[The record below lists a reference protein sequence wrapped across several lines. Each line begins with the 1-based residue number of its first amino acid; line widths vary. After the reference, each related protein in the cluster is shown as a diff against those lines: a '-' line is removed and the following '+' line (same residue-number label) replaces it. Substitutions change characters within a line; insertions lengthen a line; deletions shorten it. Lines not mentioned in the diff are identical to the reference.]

1 MTYSPGIASAF
12 NKTKN
17 RSNHLSPQSGMC
29 SLCSEDCVGTC
40 EIGLAA
46 TLGARTVYPTTTG
59 TNQVGSEKDYPID
72 YSHFNI
78 NGRVFGAIGT
88 DETYE
93 EATIFNVKLERT
105 FGKDYPVK
113 MTMPIL
119 LPALIKL
126 NWADYFAGAAMAGIC
141 CVIGEDARTKDPDL
155 VMENGKVKDFPAVE
169 KMQDAFKKYYR
180 GYGQIALQCNVE
192 DDMIGVPEV
201 AIQKHGVEAI
211 EFKFG
216 QSAKGTQPANRLNS
230 IEEAYAKKAQ
240 GYMVHPDPDDPAVIK
255 AYEEGICPNF
265 YKYSRL
271 PLWDETYL
279 KNRIN
284 GLRKL
289 GLKNVYFKM
298 ACYDDRDVERV
309 LRMASDIGVDMVTFD
324 GAGGGSGYSPNKM
337 MNEWGQPTI
346 VLEKTVCNIV
356 NVLKDEDA
364 WIPGITIT
372 GGIVSEDQV
381 FKALAYGNNDVTA
394 IGICRGAMAAAM
406 TGKKVGEMI
415 AEGNVPAHLKEYGNT
430 VEEIYGD
437 LADLRGYYGK
447 EANSFPTGAIGVF
460 SYLNKIAF
468 GVRHFAALNRK
479 FDIDYLDR
487 SDLLPLTREANI
499 LLDGKWLKY

>member
-1 MTYSPGIASAF
+1 MSYSPGIVSGF
-12 NKTKN
+12 NNTKN
-17 RSNHLSPQSGMC
+17 RSSQLSPQSGMC
-29 SLCSEDCVGTC
+29 SLCTEDCVGTC

-78 NGRVFGAIGT
+78 NGRVFGAVGVK
-88 DETYE
+88 DTYE
-93 EATIFNVKLERT
+93 EATIFNVNLERA
-105 FGKDYPVK
+105 FGKNNIVK
-113 MTMPIL
+113 SALPIL

-126 NWADYFAGAAMAGIC
+126 NWADYFAGAAMAGVC
-141 CVIGEDARTKDPDL
+141 CVIGEDARTKDPNL
-155 VMENGKVKDFPAVE
+155 VIKDGQVIEFPAVE
-169 KMQDAFKKYYR
+169 EMQAAFKKYYR

-192 DDMIGVPEV
+192 DDMLGVPEV

-216 QSAKGTQPANRLNS
+216 QSAKGTQPVNRLKN
-230 IEEAYAKKAQ
+230 IKEALANQAA
-240 GYMVHPDPDDPAVIK
+240 GYIVHPDPSDPEVVEACEKGVC
-255 AYEEGICPNF
+255 GNF

-271 PLWDETYL
+271 PLWDEAYL
-279 KNRIN
+279 KERIEK
-284 GLRKL
+284 LRKI
-289 GLKNVYFKM
+289 GLKNTYFKM
-298 ACYDDRDVERV
+298 ACYDDTDIERV
-309 LRMASDIGVDMVTFD
+309 LRMASVIGVDMVTFD
-324 GAGGGSGYSPNKM
+324 GAGGGSGYSPVKM

-356 NVLKDEDA
+356 KTLKSEGA

-381 FKALAYGNNDVTA
+381 FKALAYGNNDVTT

-406 TGKKVGEMI
+406 TGKKVGELL
-415 AEGNVPAHLKEYGNT
+415 EKGKVPAHLKAYGDT

-437 LADLRGYYGK
+437 LADLRSLYGK
-447 EANSFPTGAIGVF
+447 EANKFPTGAIGVF

-468 GVRHFAALNRK
+468 GVKHFAALNRK
-479 FDIDYLDR
+479 FDVSYFDR
-487 SDLLPLTREANI
+487 SDLLPLTREAKELIN
-499 LLDGKWLKY
+499 GKWMD

>member
-1 MTYSPGIASAF
+1 MTYSSGIASAF

-17 RSNHLSPQSGMC
+17 RSSHLSPQSGMC
-29 SLCSEDCVGTC
+29 SLCTEDCVGTC

-46 TLGARTVYPTTTG
+46 TLGAKTVYPTTTG
-59 TNQVGSEKDYPID
+59 TNQVGSEKDYGID
-72 YSHFNI
+72 YGHFNI

-88 DETYE
+88 EETYE
-93 EATIFNVKLERT
+93 EATIFNVKLART
-105 FGKDYPVK
+105 FGKDHLVK
-113 MTMPIL
+113 STMPIL

-141 CVIGEDARTKDPDL
+141 CVIGEDARTKDPNL
-155 VMENGKVKDFPAVE
+155 LMENGRVKEFPRLE
-169 KMQDAFKKYYR
+169 EMQNAFKKYYR

-201 AIQKHGVEAI
+201 AIQQHGVEAI

-216 QSAKGTQPANRLNS
+216 QSAKGTQPANRLNN

-240 GYMVHPDPDDPAVIK
+240 GYMVHPDPSDPAVIK
-255 AYEEGICPNF
+255 AHEEGVCPNF

-271 PLWDETYL
+271 PFWDELYL
-279 KNRIN
+279 KDRID
-284 GLRKL
+284 GLKKL

-298 ACYDDRDVERV
+298 ACYDSADVERV
-309 LRMASDIGVDMVTFD
+309 LRMASTIGVDMVTFD
-324 GAGGGSGYSPNKM
+324 GAGGGSGYSPCKM
-337 MNEWGQPTI
+337 MNEWGQPTLI
-346 VLEKTVCNIV
+346 LENTVCNIV
-356 NVLKDEDA
+356 ERMKKESL
-364 WIPGITIT
+364 WIPAITIT

-381 FKALAYGNNDVTA
+381 FKALAYGQNDITT

-406 TGKKVGEMI
+406 TGKKVGQLI
-415 AEGNVPAHLKEYGNT
+415 AEGNVPKHLQEYGET

-437 LADLRGYYGK
+437 LAELRSFYGK
-447 EANSFPTGAIGVF
+447 DANNFPTGAIGVF

-479 FDIDYLDR
+479 FDVDCFDR
-487 SDLLPLTREANI
+487 NDLLPLTREAKD
-499 LLDGKWLKY
+499 LLEGKWME